1 MAGRPIPIRCPRCRM
16 VQYLTTANRCR
27 RCWYN
32 GKTVALITA
41 PEEVQGRRRGD
52 SQVRG
57 RASEAVDFAE
67 ALRYWR
73 RIRRMT
79 AVQVGIR
86 MGARGQRTQIRR
98 WEKKLGTPIPE
109 SIMRV
114 AGALGIPAVWLLAP
128 WPIDETSR
136 AILREASAL
145 PAAARQVLIERVRAM
160 VIAAELRRSA

>member
-1 MAGRPIPIRCPRCRM
+1 M

-41 PEEVQGRRRGD
+41 PRADIPIRGPE
-52 SQVRG
+52 SPISPSG
-57 RASEAVDFAE
+57 AGEGVDFAE

-73 RIRRMT
+73 QIAGLSRPRL
-79 AVQVGIR
+79 
-86 MGARGQRTQIRR
+86 GARMIGHSRRTHIYR
-98 WEKKLGTPIPE
+98 WEAMGRVPHLRQVPI
-109 SIMRV
+109 V
-114 AGALGIPAVWLLAP
+114 ARALGIPMAWLLTP

>member
-1 MAGRPIPIRCPRCRM
+1 M

-41 PEEVQGRRRGD
+41 PRADIPIRGPE
-52 SQVRG
+52 SPISPSG
-57 RASEAVDFAE
+57 AGEGVDFAE